1 MIKLMKEGLYTMKEL
16 KRITII
22 QSVIDKKRTQKEAAI
37 ALNLSERQIRK
48 IIKKYKEDGL
58 DSIKHGNKNNKPVH
72 AFSETFKDNIIKLK
86 LSNNYIDTNFSHF
99 KDLLEERENIKISY
113 SALYNILKSN
123 GINSKKSHRS
133 KKIHRR
139 RKRKECEGMLV
150 QTDGTPFDWF
160 GIGKKFSL
168 HGYVD
173 DATGKILGLYMCE
186 NECLMGYLEITRQML
201 KKYGS
206 PVAIYSDKYS
216 VFFPTSSQKVT
227 IEEQLEGKN
236 KPTTQFHRIM
246 DTLGIELIAASTS
259 QAKGRIE
266 RLWETLQD
274 RLFNEFKI
282 YNIKTIAEANS
293 FLPKYIE
300 KYNKQFA
307 IQPENNNSKFIPVPS
322 YINLDLL
329 LANKL
334 TRVIDN
340 AGVFSI
346 NNKKFQIVN
355 NDILPNVKV
364 DIYISHKI
372 GIIVLH
378 NEKRYKVVCIDN
390 VPSSYS
396 TLNLTKLCKEYE
408 LEVKIFATNLCS
420 LNSKEIDPLLTT
432 S

>member
-1 MIKLMKEGLYTMKEL
+1 MKEGLYTMKEL

-37 ALNLSERQIRK
+37 TLKLSERQIRK
-48 IIKKYKEDGL
+48 IIKKYKEEGL
-58 DSIKHGNKNNKPVH
+58 DSIKHGNKKNKPIH
-72 AFSETFKDNIIKLK
+72 TFSEDFKDNIVKLK

-99 KDLLEERENIKISY
+99 RDLLEERENIKISY

-160 GIGKKFSL
+160 GIGKKLSL

-266 RLWETLQD
+266 RVWETLQD

-282 YNIKTIAEANS
+282 YNIKTIEEANA

-300 KYNKQFA
+300 KYNKKFA
-307 IQPENNNSKFIPVPS
+307 IQPENTESKFIPVPS

-378 NEKRYKVVCIDN
+378 NEKRYKVICIDN

-396 TLNLTKLCKEYE
+396 TLNLTKLCKEHE
-408 LEVKIFATNLCS
+408 LEVKIFATNLCC

>member
-1 MIKLMKEGLYTMKEL
+1 MITKGMIKLMKEGLYTMKEL

-37 ALNLSERQIRK
+37 ALKLSERQIRK
-48 IIKKYKEDGL
+48 IIKKYKEEGL

-99 KDLLEERENIKISY
+99 RDLLEERENIKISY

-201 KKYGS
+201 KNM
-206 PVAIYSDKYS
+206 V
-216 VFFPTSSQKVT
+216 
-227 IEEQLEGKN
+227 
-236 KPTTQFHRIM
+236 
-246 DTLGIELIAASTS
+246 
-259 QAKGRIE
+259 
-266 RLWETLQD
+266 
-274 RLFNEFKI
+274 
-282 YNIKTIAEANS
+282 
-293 FLPKYIE
+293 
-300 KYNKQFA
+300 
-307 IQPENNNSKFIPVPS
+307 
-322 YINLDLL
+322 LL
-329 LANKL
+329 LLFIQINILYFFQHHLKKL
-334 TRVIDN
+334 LLK
-340 AGVFSI
+340 
-346 NNKKFQIVN
+346 NN
-355 NDILPNVKV
+355 
-364 DIYISHKI
+364 
-372 GIIVLH
+372 
-378 NEKRYKVVCIDN
+378 
-390 VPSSYS
+390 
-396 TLNLTKLCKEYE
+396 
-408 LEVKIFATNLCS
+408 
-420 LNSKEIDPLLTT
+420 
-432 S
+432 